1 MTGVGAELAAL
12 DRSDADGRIII
23 ATRESV
29 QETVNQVGQQITR
42 RNFDLQPT
50 LTVRA
55 GLPVRVMVSKDLALE
70 PYVQSDP
77 VRP

>member
-1 MTGVGAELAAL
+1 LIGVGAELAAL

-42 RNFDLQPT
+42 RNLDLQPT

-55 GLPVRVMVSKDLALE
+55 GFPVRVMVSKDLALE